1 MNIIIKF
8 VKIIKNFF
16 TKKSKPKLDYHKEYW
31 FPNGPDGTKAF
42 NRKIKID
49 KIYKLNSDI
58 TYTHWNIMGSKHKR
72 LYSIPVGSCNVTPGS
87 NNIAMGYN
95 NITIGKWNVSFYS
108 PIKGEIIKKRIEK
121 INKIWR

>member
-8 VKIIKNFF
+8 VEIIKNFF

-31 FPNGPDGTKAF
+31 FPNGPDGLKAF

-58 TYTHWNIMGSKHKR
+58 TYTHWNIMGSKNKMV
-72 LYSIPVGSCNVTPGS
+72 YSVPVGSCDVV
-87 NNIAMGYN
+87 AHGYN
-95 NITIGKWNVSFYS
+95 NIAIGKWNVSFYS
-108 PIKGEIIKKRIEK
+108 PIKGEIRKKRIKK
-121 INKIWR
+121 INKIWI